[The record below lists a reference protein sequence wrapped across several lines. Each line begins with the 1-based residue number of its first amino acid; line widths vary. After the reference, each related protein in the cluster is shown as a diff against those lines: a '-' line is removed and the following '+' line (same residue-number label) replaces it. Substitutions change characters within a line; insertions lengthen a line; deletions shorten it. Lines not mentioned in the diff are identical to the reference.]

1 MLPAPPLLGGCE
13 GPHSL
18 LQVSVSVKPG
28 TVVAKELFALFE
40 GYLALLDAFGNPYFE
55 LPYEF
60 LRVVLYVVEN
70 LGHGLAV
77 YNLVYVIVSVLY
89 ADMNGGGVAEQIVHV
104 AENFLICTDEEYA

>member
-60 LRVVLYVVEN
+60 LRGRTVRSREPRPRSRRL
-70 LGHGLAV
+70 
-77 YNLVYVIVSVLY
+77 
-89 ADMNGGGVAEQIVHV
+89 
-104 AENFLICTDEEYA
+104 